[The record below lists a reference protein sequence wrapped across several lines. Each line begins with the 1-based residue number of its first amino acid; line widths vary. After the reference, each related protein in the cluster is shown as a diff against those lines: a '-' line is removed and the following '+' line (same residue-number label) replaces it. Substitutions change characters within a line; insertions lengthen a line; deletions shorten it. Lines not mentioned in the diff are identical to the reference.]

1 MGGLRA
7 GLELEASLRIEAGLL
22 GLVLSTSLLAGCGQ
36 IDAPPGVAE
45 LRTNP
50 SAFQEAFD
58 LDGGVPRLVL
68 LLSPA

>member
-1 MGGLRA
+1 MSDRSESSRHVLSST
-7 GLELEASLRIEAGLL
+7 L
-22 GLVLSTSLLAGCGQ
+22 LVLVLTTSLLAGCGP

-45 LRTNP
+45 LRADP

-58 LDGGVPRLVL
+58 RDVGLPRLVV

>member
-1 MGGLRA
+1 MTLRTVA
-7 GLELEASLRIEAGLL
+7 
-22 GLVLSTSLLAGCGQ
+22 LVLAASLLAGCGP

-50 SAFQEAFD
+50 SAFQEDFD
-58 LDGGVPRLVL
+58 RDVGTARLVV